1 MNPNRESVVASI
13 SPVLWAA
20 VTRARQNALDDPTA
34 TLFEVAKWEVE
45 HSTKTFAFG
54 DAAIL
59 QGLGLQRV
67 KTRGS
72 PGWTFQPATAAI
84 IETGDADIAAIERV
98 QDIDDLITLT
108 IYGLQSLLEMFLTEE
123 IGPSA

>member
-1 MNPNRESVVASI
+1 MPSREAIVASI
-13 SPVLWAA
+13 SPVIWAA
-20 VTRARQNALDDPTA
+20 VVRARENSLEDPTA
-34 TLFEVAKWEVE
+34 SLFEVAKWEIE

-67 KTRGS
+67 KTQGS
-72 PGWTFQPATAAI
+72 PDWTFQPATVAI
-84 IETGDADIAAIERV
+84 IETGDADIAAIESV

-108 IYGLQSLLEMFLTEE
+108 IYGLQSLLEMFLSDE
-123 IGPSA
+123 IGPSS